1 MELSLEQEVAQ
12 VQPDELVEKMVA
24 GQLANVILGIP
35 EIKLYLTPMNVRRT
49 RQAFIEILKAQNK
62 GIYLEFR
69 KQGSSVHHASD
80 AVNNY
85 IDQVAADM
93 KADFKSF
100 IEKRGF

>member
-1 MELSLEQEVAQ
+1 MELTLEQELAQ
-12 VQPDELVEKMVA
+12 VPPDEIVEQLVA

-69 KQGSSVHHASD
+69 KQGHSVNEASD
-80 AVNNY
+80 AVLNY

-93 KADFKSF
+93 KTNFNAFVQN
-100 IEKRGF
+100 RGF